1 VLFITFTLA
10 CIHFK
15 CTSGSKQLIK
25 GDYTVVKDEFTIVM
39 EDGIVLDA
47 LSYIPKDL
55 KKPNGLPA
63 IIYCHGFGLS
73 KDSDDASLKDQA
85 EFGYAT
91 FSYSMRGQGKSG
103 GVSDIITRRDAQDLI
118 NVVNYV
124 KSLPGIN
131 DDRVCIAGGSQG
143 GIVPFM
149 AVAMGMDV
157 RCLITDLATPD
168 FASSWIENN
177 SIKLTLLWTLSYD
190 NTKVRYSDNALKF
203 KEWILSGNAY
213 NYQQLFEEFRT
224 NRDFTEI
231 IGNIKIPM
239 LISNAW
245 QDKFFNTTGV
255 IDNLGKFG
263 VFNKLYF
270 GTMIGH
276 GSEVSQDE
284 LRYRRKLTDEWLRV
298 WLDDIDGNT
307 INTNLCTYVSSSFPV
322 NDNNWTW
329 KRNYSDAYPFE
340 EIENLKFYLHPGG
353 RLAFTP
359 NESSIDTLSFI
370 NEVSTSLTLKQA
382 VNLEFTGNEFSS
394 KFHRSEIIFFSDP
407 FVEDYTMLGAPV
419 VDLYYSSSAS
429 SMCQFNLQFY
439 EVDKYGNNKLI
450 TRANYTDIFATPYS
464 HRNITFKGQAHSHI
478 FKKGNRLKVIVT
490 NLDNTNGDIF
500 LRTNPFVL
508 PVLESARNYIFMNT
522 SQTSTSVILPILKR

>member
-1 VLFITFTLA
+1 LTKFLNLSVLFITFTLA

-190 NTKVRYSDNALKF
+190 NTKVRYSDNL
-203 KEWILSGNAY
+203 
-213 NYQQLFEEFRT
+213 
-224 NRDFTEI
+224 
-231 IGNIKIPM
+231 
-239 LISNAW
+239 
-245 QDKFFNTTGV
+245 
-255 IDNLGKFG
+255 
-263 VFNKLYF
+263 
-270 GTMIGH
+270 
-276 GSEVSQDE
+276 
-284 LRYRRKLTDEWLRV
+284 
-298 WLDDIDGNT
+298 
-307 INTNLCTYVSSSFPV
+307 
-322 NDNNWTW
+322 
-329 KRNYSDAYPFE
+329 
-340 EIENLKFYLHPGG
+340 
-353 RLAFTP
+353 
-359 NESSIDTLSFI
+359 
-370 NEVSTSLTLKQA
+370 
-382 VNLEFTGNEFSS
+382 
-394 KFHRSEIIFFSDP
+394 
-407 FVEDYTMLGAPV
+407 
-419 VDLYYSSSAS
+419 
-429 SMCQFNLQFY
+429 
-439 EVDKYGNNKLI
+439 
-450 TRANYTDIFATPYS
+450 
-464 HRNITFKGQAHSHI
+464 
-478 FKKGNRLKVIVT
+478 
-490 NLDNTNGDIF
+490 
-500 LRTNPFVL
+500 
-508 PVLESARNYIFMNT
+508 
-522 SQTSTSVILPILKR
+522 